1 MDEKFLREFKQ
12 VSRELYGAAW
22 RVANG
27 THYTQKEIDEDI
39 ARLKAKITAY
49 GNLVHSEANLQ

>member
-1 MDEKFLREFKQ
+1 MDEQFLREFKK

-27 THYTQKEIDEDI
+27 THHTQKEIDEDM
-39 ARLKAKITAY
+39 ARLRIKITAY
-49 GNLVHSEANLQ
+49 GNLVHSEANV

>member
-1 MDEKFLREFKQ
+1 MDEQFLREFKK

-27 THYTQKEIDEDI
+27 THRTQKEIDEDMAI
-39 ARLKAKITAY
+39 LRARVTAY
-49 GNLVHSEANLQ
+49 GNLVHSEAKPQ